1 MCPGGTLRAELN
13 PSRLRIMREPDTA
26 WEDRETPVAERDDL
40 YVSQAHAF
48 LDAIEGRADVLCT
61 IEEAAQTLG
70 ATLAALRGAE
80 EQAWLR
86 PLWPGGDA
94 T

>member
-1 MCPGGTLRAELN
+1 MCPDGTLRAELN

-86 PLWPGGDA
+86 PIPS
-94 T
+94 